1 MKAAI
6 VSLRFAPG
14 HVAHLRA
21 YMKIFCSLG
30 CETRLF
36 LHSGYSSFINMTEGV
51 VYFNTINDII
61 NWNPDFILSYNIANE
76 NIKLAKEC
84 KSHGIKFFYVLHEP
98 IEDLKPLLAE
108 GKRIPRRVA
117 ANTVNYLTCKNSYKV
132 VLASERGKEKFE
144 KHMRR
149 SNSNYDVFPLIF
161 CDEFDSNKEIGRQ
174 FFSFIGGF
182 VKSRGTK
189 EFLDFMK
196 WSLEKNLGIKFLIA
210 SRSVVDSELADEMFK
225 KAIKDG
231 SLVLD
236 AGRPMTSNEINQHY
250 RESICVWNG
259 YISSTQS
266 GVLGNALMQ
275 GAPIIATKRA
285 DTIGIISN
293 KENGC
298 FISVPYDNQE
308 IYDAYSYIKENLDHM
323 VAKAR
328 MSFMTLFNYS
338 SSAELARKVFEI
350 K

>member
-21 YMKIFCSLG
+21 YLKLFSSVG
-30 CETRLF
+30 CETQLF
-36 LHSGYSSFINMTEGV
+36 LHRGYKSFINLSEGV
-51 VYFNTINDII
+51 VYYNNVNDII
-61 NWNPDFILSYNIANE
+61 QWNPDFILSYNIANE
-76 NIKLAKEC
+76 NIKLAKKC
-84 KSHGIKFFYVLHEP
+84 KTQGIRFFYVLHEP
-98 IEDLKPLLAE
+98 IEDLKPLLQE

-117 ANTVNYLTCKNSYKV
+117 ANIVNYLTCKNAYKV

-161 CDEFDSNKEIGRQ
+161 CDEYNNNEEISRK

-182 VKSRGTK
+182 VKSRGTN
-189 EFLDFMK
+189 EFLDFVK
-196 WSLEKNLGIKFLIA
+196 WSLEKKLGIKFLIA
-210 SRSVVDSELADEMFK
+210 SRSVVDRELSDEVFK
-225 KAIKDG
+225 KAIIDG
-231 SLVLD
+231 DLVLD
-236 AGRPMTSNEINQHY
+236 TGHPMTSEEINRHY
-250 RESICVWNG
+250 KESVCVWNG

-275 GAPIIATKRA
+275 GTPIIATKRA
-285 DTIGIISN
+285 DTVGIISN

-298 FISVPYDNQE
+298 FITMPYDNQQ
-308 IYDAYSYIKENLDHM
+308 IYDAYNYINKNLDSM

-328 MSFMTLFNYS
+328 SAFMNLFDYRS
-338 SSAELARKVFEI
+338 SIELAGQVFEI